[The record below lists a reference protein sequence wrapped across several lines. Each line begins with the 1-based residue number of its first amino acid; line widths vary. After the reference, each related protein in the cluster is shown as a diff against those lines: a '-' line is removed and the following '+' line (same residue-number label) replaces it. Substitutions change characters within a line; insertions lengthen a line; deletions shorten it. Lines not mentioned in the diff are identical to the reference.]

1 MSDAYKDPNFGESP
15 ELPYSNEPYQSYGEW
30 NRSNGLPT
38 NTPQENLRQ
47 YGSYVTDWYLNSA
60 EGLTQEKAQSISQG
74 LVEIGKREGL
84 LADNFTN
91 EDAYQLVGP
100 SRASKEKQ
108 VAWVRQGLGEH
119 QATQFEQGNP
129 NDPYYTDTLNEAL
142 QNLVDAGELPF
153 ATITSKDGRRRDVIA
168 GPSGLSGPFTT
179 AFKEAVMVGAVD
191 YTDAAR
197 AYQKISTVD
206 AEGLN
211 GFTRE
216 NLQRNIW
223 SLQAGLADKESL
235 ESTALE
241 HIEKDLLDID
251 EGKKTALSEDTLDVV
266 ANAISSRLGKVSDNT
281 RSFAGRL
288 DRDILNKAAS
298 IVGAISANNNGKF
311 KFHEKDFGKNIRLI
325 GGRAFAHPSL
335 MVNKA
340 NFEEAIK
347 EREDL
352 KDYQKEDLY
361 SAREAHM
368 ERIFPHLNWLFSE
381 TSATDSDWANELS
394 KGVTAG
400 KSKMDIMDSF
410 MANPDNYSHF
420 QNSAI
425 KLGASVEAG
434 VWGFVNMIGAT
445 VFQHTGAREYLIRE
459 AEEEARRTEVAHLFG
474 KKWSTLV
481 EAGSAVAPMIADA
494 LISFGLMWYSGG
506 LATPFIAGAKAT
518 GTSLT
523 KKGLAKSLITPVL
536 RQRTN
541 ETVKETAE
549 RLLTNNIIKASS
561 KDVAVKGIMPA
572 IEAYNKVMSKNIIG
586 KVAYP
591 LTWANRSSGNMY
603 TSVYMQLPEDMD
615 HDTKHSIAIGAA
627 MKAGLSTVFITSA
640 FQKLGLGGFEN
651 AVLKRGINWKQA
663 KSVIGR
669 LEGNAVLGKERQW
682 LEAKLKDAIKVSDKK
697 LGGRYT
703 GWLKRRTGDALSEGA
718 EEGLDELVQSFVEAA
733 SLDED
738 RPMMEHINNALLGA
752 KLGAIIGAGA
762 TPVMR
767 AISNVVSGPSVADV
781 EKFRSDEVNRILEGL
796 AEADSPLAAK
806 EFQTWARRQLTRDAR
821 QDVEPMTAEVEAI
834 VAEAEGV
841 LPEAETTP
849 EPEPAPEPE
858 TAPEPKAEDS
868 QVGPWYGDIRIPY
881 GGLGYPSREFDTGT
895 DTEGEMMTPEFSVWQ
910 TTPDS
915 TTDPRLDLELT
926 ADPDQIFPDGSS
938 GLVFANLD
946 IREEFPPVLVRDEDG
961 NWKQVTRTLIDPD
974 ADFNDEQ
981 TRVLKDQY
989 VPDLFEDLNLPI
1001 PNRLKEAQEQGA
1013 ETGQLEFSFS
1023 EFATDAE
1030 VDAIIEQQEELES
1043 LTEEKVIT
1051 PEPTPVYS
1059 VPGSDGSPFV
1069 DSKGERLPLPT
1080 RNQLADIKPLKKGGV
1095 WDPVRHNPKQYP
1107 KYSRLKKA
1115 EKEQVLRTWNRA
1127 LDEPYLQPPYISD
1140 DPTLWDGSSESAIF
1154 QNDPFVQAIIEMG
1167 GIMTP
1172 EAAVRQFGPD
1182 SIVPEYPEGQKAI
1195 GVEDPTELFSRKDL
1209 DKSKVN
1215 YEEQFNKRFWGNM
1228 PLLRHPSH
1236 SVIFKESGI
1245 TPHEAFIRLQKVNDE
1260 AIKEGHGF
1268 LYGWDS
1274 KNKKTRPLPTNEWNL
1289 TNFWERFASATQDA
1303 LYLSKFEQ
1311 FSYEQAAETVL
1322 RDRTAKELYT
1332 EAGHVDTTHPAA
1344 QAYRQKVAQIRR
1356 NVDRLHQHLR
1366 KADYP
1371 SVIIDAQAFGNNQDA
1386 LEGKERVEALG
1397 ELDGLFKYNNAA
1409 RPLITPWNNTIDNDL
1424 NDSVS
1429 PHTVVYRS
1437 LISPFL
1443 DMDTAKYFAS
1453 ELSFVNNTSRYLDN
1467 KWSPSYAAANQR
1479 RVPTSF
1485 LRVGDSFTVTPSVHF
1500 TRIPKDIDSLAHLS
1514 DPALFIEGDHEFKV
1528 VDIDPFTGDVILDGG
1543 PLYGFQSTKSIPDF
1557 HDATHPGVQ
1566 GKYIIVND
1574 LKLGRVPR
1582 NQRLGAVGSVGKMD
1596 RRTGW
1601 RTSEEPLTRPNAKD
1615 YWSEDGALNY
1625 NEDLD
1630 RVNGHS
1636 TEYVGRGGSLDDAI
1650 RNNKPLVIDPLELFE
1665 TKGTG
1670 LTASDANSEEV
1681 FVNYYGVKPNP
1692 GPKWGPYKN
1701 TRKRVP
1707 SKVKAKG
1714 TFEKI
1719 MRYIRSQQLEGILPR
1734 NRTKGRASIMMYPPT
1749 LNDSVADVEE
1759 EFSREGMTDEEFRQ
1773 AKIRQLDQRIK
1784 KLRIEE
1790 ESTEQLTEIY
1800 NAYDTFLTHVGYIES
1815 LGKDKISK
1823 NEFDIQDVH
1832 LTLPI
1837 NDGFVEQL
1845 TLFDRD
1851 KFKLKERQPTVSQL
1865 NRDDK
1870 ATEYILRG
1878 ATVTVPAVS
1887 SGARDYSSVEALTEH
1902 MRLRAY
1908 KRDSEQFYIG
1918 LYVSDGVSP
1927 DGKPIGNQNGWTV
1940 EQIKHY
1946 IKEVT
1951 TGTEF
1956 SRPVATGKLNL
1967 HIMNADKGT
1976 VAEILSDYNPS
1987 EAVNGTISI
1996 ISDADYDWET
2006 QLQDNKESLKLRSV
2020 AKNTSLANRHA
2031 NDEWNNNIT
2040 KRLRDASILY
2050 SPVGWTPES
2059 EPDPTIDWEDS
2070 DNFYDTL
2077 LNSGLEEGESLNEKL
2092 AEVET
2097 EGLTPEE
2104 LIAKREEVVETWMR
2118 VNRERTQSALAEKNN
2133 RAAEVG
2139 LMPVFLFGPPVE
2151 GTFPEGMV
2159 AHADEGLLDKLENEA
2174 FENLDITIPAAREM
2188 AENQLADF
2196 DLRDK
2201 YYMPEDPKRVITLGS
2216 DKPVVIKPFNTYAD
2230 KMARSDA
2237 FAMARS
2243 LAEKEVA
2250 EDPNSIIGRTSS
2262 KYLNTPEVKKEIEKE
2277 IQLRHEEIARETG
2290 IKITDPNDAIEASF
2304 RRTREEFGKTAE
2316 PEAIETLRD
2325 LLDHGVTA
2333 DELLD
2338 HLENVA
2344 FADVAEAEFAPAQQ
2358 LIDTNARR
2366 AAYSVLAKMGVDAV
2380 IGQTRGDGSFYIT
2393 ALNPDALIKGH
2404 PIALDNEG
2412 NVIPPSALA
2421 PPEGR
2426 GARYILA
2433 GLRMEP
2439 DKGELTG
2446 IAETVAE
2453 NTQDDLRPDLEKLRR
2468 VRFVIDNMRRMA
2480 ISNGVPL
2487 HVVKSN
2493 SPDAHSKPA
2502 VYKRSGKYHKGL
2514 VYVNPV
2520 GVAKAIEG
2528 IESDSGLLDLSRSL
2542 FVHESAHIA
2551 STRQINK
2558 ELFRSVINDTSDSA
2572 YEDIIDSYVVQE
2584 GLEGVRETLKS
2595 GLGGETVTFLG
2606 QPLTTAGL
2614 KEMLVEE
2621 KLRMDAE
2628 RVLTGTTSEEQIAFL
2643 KTNPNWLRLSLNYL
2657 KNLLRKYVAAFK
2669 LYRNNSNLGVATKRV
2684 LNEMRAMRNSYAAPV
2699 ESDPFNPDNPERDFL
2714 QLASMFGAEYDLFNP
2729 EALRVNYIYD
2739 EENDK
2744 QIAQKVPYDLLGSP
2758 AITQYR
2764 GPKPRSV
2771 TGAVPDFEGLHYW
2784 VSKPNQELI
2793 REAIASGAVDEA
2805 ANNLSRFV
2813 QDSLKQHPHLEAA
2826 ADWYPAIS
2834 DVLTQRLG
2842 EEDAKLFPTLLA
2854 ATSPNT
2860 AVELNFQFAAE
2871 ALTDYRRGKFDSKIK
2886 KFQELRYLLSS
2897 QVTAVRGKYITGGAL
2912 INTARKRGIIGKDV
2926 TDVKEASARWIEHYD
2941 LLPKRPNEDG
2951 EMVLYGMNSLG
2962 LLKALSGIW
2971 THEQL
2976 GGYVSAKA
2984 PQFAMNIG
2992 GDLSGATIDVWA
3004 GRTLRR
3010 ILWGGH
3016 NKRWRIPQEAE
3027 TGVSNEDFALGQ
3039 EIFKRAARDMGMDP
3053 ANLQALAWFAE
3064 KQLWSDNNW
3073 TSGAGAA
3080 QTGLRESMDIFFP
3093 EGRKPR
3099 PIQQAK
3105 NIMKFI
3111 QAERLYEPEVYTQ
3124 KDFDNQTDTES
3135 NEYKTEKNRR
3145 ANHRRNYNSAKK
3157 LTGVSAF
3164 IKQRGFDPIRT
3175 ANERVRK
3182 GFDGPSRRDLGGSV
3196 PPSRTEDQV
3205 SELYSLLGAKE
3216 TPESESILN
3225 SLEGFDAD
3233 YIRAVES
3240 GNMSAAEQALI
3251 SYAKAMGFNTVAWH
3265 GNRKGGDFTI
3275 FDDEKLGDTTGS
3287 INTELGH
3294 FFATSKD
3301 TAQTY
3306 NNLTFFKGFETKG
3319 ADKGLLD
3326 SAEALMKAIVDAV
3339 EKFPTMP
3346 DSENPWYRKNTAYT
3360 FIERADGVDFYN
3372 SDDKRVLSEEH
3383 KKGVLQNVRNLN
3395 PLPAGKQKNATD
3407 FMVGVWQLMQV
3418 AKGVGVHSWAGSRL
3432 LHRALASF
3440 DIENPQ
3446 NSVAIIPSK
3455 DGNVRPFFLKTGEQ
3469 GTFKSPYLLS
3479 QKTLH
3484 KPQRWHVEMAQK
3496 IRAGKTDRTAFVTED
3511 PTADAGI
3518 SGVKQLNMEELI
3530 KAVREGDEIKG
3541 GIGAPT
3547 IEKSHIWIIPD
3558 TSNIRSAELVVRDD
3572 AGNVIP
3578 PSQRFASG
3586 KRDIYGGELYS
3597 LEGSTSKN
3605 TSERQFDNFMA
3616 TLSDE
3621 IGVSMNPDRPEN
3633 VILGSLEDPE
3643 ADLKYKGM
3651 HEAPTEGARMSY
3663 MDDDM
3668 YPSDI
3673 YSEEGARLY
3682 GHGGTDVDRD
3692 RRMHGLLMSVR
3703 GKPEAVVTV
3712 YRSVPSGAKGT
3723 ISKGDWVS
3731 PDRQYAEHHG
3741 ARTLGDDGYKILSK
3755 EVKAGELVTEGN
3767 SLYEFGY
3774 SPAGGVNYPFF
3785 VPDTGAVV
3793 EFGIKGVTSS
3803 KTVRINSIMA
3813 LGMRKGFGG
3822 KALKAITNAADK
3834 TGTDLE
3840 LTAQQIP
3847 TGPSTPS
3854 GMTTEEL
3861 VEWYK
3866 NNGFVFEENSAPFAY
3881 FGFRKAQPATPEET
3895 ITYSLEGA
3903 WASNNKNDLLIELGY
3918 DSEGN
3923 PNPNNQDKWGGNEKA
3938 AHDSAIK
3945 DRRNGPLAVLNTRY
3959 FNPSNNTLRISRQER
3974 AKAMLAIA
3982 PWENKTVPRIP
3993 SQARLGKNLKRNQ
4006 QDKIRRIPLIGKP
4019 IHLFKDRVN
4028 PKVLKEGTRVAARI
4042 DIPSFNKT
4050 VKTPEGP
4057 LYAITVHEPISPPA
4071 TAWDRDKV
4079 GTPIMY
4085 SGILRLT
4092 NVKFNAGHG
4101 DPTDLR
4107 RGSKAIAMGQ
4117 KKSTLATV
4125 EGDIRKITEAD
4136 FDIFRDLFEDDRRI
4150 RLTDWREVAYNPERS
4165 SEFSDI
4171 TNVNNPLPVVGADEV
4186 IQVGSRVYARGLSYR
4201 HYPSGR
4207 AVPQHNTAPYYW
4219 GDEGY
4224 SEFTYSMFGAETPS
4238 DEDIENA
4245 SKFSDV
4251 MKLHEIPLLYE
4262 GDYEPP
4268 KVKIPFWKRVGGRPF
4283 TFFTGVLDKRIQ
4295 RLDDKRKFAQ
4305 NAALYTIKAF
4315 DKLINKQVKSAYGV
4329 AKENLSIEDK
4339 QILSDATGSAKGATL
4354 RRDQVAEIDAQLN
4367 HELEQA
4373 DALAEAKFKLEQDK
4387 IDQDIKDRKRE
4398 SADQIKGLDPTA
4410 DKKIIAKMEREGDAY
4425 AKQRDSRVRKVKKE
4439 LAEQTKLIKEA
4450 SQAKAKRTRARLRS
4464 ENAYEA
4470 KVKRANAIDQVR
4482 QKAPELAD
4490 TIDQLRRYLDDL
4502 SKKVSEVYGVS
4513 PDLQVRFD
4521 NQMGIYL
4528 TQSYKM
4534 FLDPNWADTVTN
4546 DAEFDKVREEAADFF
4561 EQQFITNRARSI
4573 YNETNRRVIKEASK
4587 LVDYDS
4593 KGEPVP
4599 ISLRAK
4605 QDYIEKYASPMA
4617 EAEVIAEQELAQQS
4631 EGGER
4636 FGERMVREFI
4646 DSYRGA
4652 GLMSAQLGQGE
4663 GHHPLIDSLRKQKD
4677 IPEAIG
4683 ALLGKVGPEETFE
4696 NMYRTFVNLNTMLSN
4711 QNFLVQMVETGR
4723 RDGWLLTR
4731 DELSEKAKENPEK
4744 YGQGNY
4750 QAVRRS
4756 ALAKSITKKGQ
4767 FDPFTNYTVIDP
4779 DGTPRNEPLF
4789 GPKEFIDSMEKTF
4802 DPVTVKQA
4810 VDESSFVAQKL
4821 HGLASKMTG
4830 LSMGFKTLGSVGFYI
4845 RNIVSNMFFFGPSQ
4859 GFINMASMTK
4869 ELIAEGRKFAGK
4881 GDILDAEVAEL
4892 THLGIIGNEIRPS
4905 FIKEIYEGAA
4915 TADSLIQEL
4924 ENHLD
4929 AAKDK
4934 GKKALRGVSKA
4945 KKALVER
4952 TMELSARVDAF
4963 YKIAYYKHELK
4974 HLERARDAKNGDKY
4988 ESMTDEQLKQEASRK
5003 VLMTAQSYS
5012 QAPPLVK
5019 GALKSW
5025 YGIIFAPFLRFRIEV
5040 WRILLNT
5047 AKLGFEEAR
5056 DSNPVIRSRGK
5067 KRLSGLTL
5075 TVGGLGGGLAYAM
5088 AWMFDGLGDEEDE
5101 ANRASMPSYLRTH
5114 TFFTFRDKANFFGGG
5129 KDKIVSFDMTYLNPY
5144 SAVADPFLRAF
5155 DSIRRGNMGDAA
5167 ARFYG
5172 GFLTN
5177 QFMDDQ
5183 IVWGTVASL
5192 LKNKHPDTDSPI
5204 YEETDPLG
5212 TKLMKIA
5219 QFGTSE
5225 AVVPPT
5231 MERVGKG
5238 TSVMRLISGDA
5249 ALGRFDPI
5257 VASWHELWPT
5267 RPHIIDPQKQLERFL
5282 RTRGEEMRRARL
5294 IKRRMKAENV
5304 SDKDIRNFARKDVQT
5319 RMRINQDIMGKLNGF
5334 EKMGLSRDQ
5343 IFRTAKAKN
5352 YGKRRMDLLKRG
5364 YMERPVLTKDFRRE
5378 MYRLGPEYV
5387 RRMGIF
5393 NEEVNKMPR
5402 FIPLD

>member
-1 MSDAYKDPNFGESP
+1 VSDAYKDPNFGESP
-15 ELPYSNEPYQSYGEW
+15 ELPYTNASPYQSFGDW

-38 NTPQENLRQ
+38 DNRYENIRK
-47 YGSYVTDWYLNSA
+47 YGDYVTDWHINSQ
-60 EGLTQEKAQSISQG
+60 EGLTSENSRGIAQG
-74 LVEIGKREGL
+74 LIEIGRQTGVL
-84 LADNFTN
+84 N
-91 EDAYQLVGP
+91 ESPSQEELFKITGP
-100 SRASKEKQ
+100 ASVSKEKQ
-108 VAWVRQGLGEH
+108 IAWVRQGLGDH
-119 QATQFEQGNP
+119 QADQFAQGSP
-129 NDPYYTDTLNEAL
+129 DDPYYTDTLNEAL

-153 ATITSKDGRRRDVIA
+153 ATITSKDGSARDVIA
-168 GPSGLSGPFTT
+168 GPSGLSGPFST
-179 AFKEAVMVGAVD
+179 AFREAALSGAVD
-191 YTDAAR
+191 YKDAAI
-197 AYQKISTVD
+197 AYAKATTVD

-211 GFTRE
+211 QFTRE
-216 NLQRNIW
+216 NLGRYITA
-223 SLQAGLADKESL
+223 LQADLGDKESIASAAM
-235 ESTALE
+235 ERV
-241 HIEKDLLDID
+241 EKDLIEID
-251 EGKKTALSEDTLDVV
+251 EGKRTELSEESLDVV
-266 ANAISSRLGKVSDNT
+266 ANALSSRLGAVSDNT
-281 RSFAGRL
+281 RSFAGKL
-288 DRDILNKAAS
+288 DRDVINKVAAITGAS
-298 IVGAISANNNGKF
+298 IANVKGSF
-311 KFHEKDFGKNIRLI
+311 KFHAKDHTKNIRI
-325 GGRAFAHPSL
+325 FGGRAFAHQTL
-335 MVNKA
+335 MINKA
-340 NFEEAIK
+340 NFDKALEEK
-347 EREDL
+347 TDL
-352 KDYQKEDLY
+352 TDWQKEDLY
-361 SAREAHM
+361 SARAAHM
-368 ERIFPHLNWLFSE
+368 ERMFPHLNRLFSE
-381 TSATDSDWANELS
+381 TGATDSDWANELS
-394 KGVTAG
+394 KGNTAG
-400 KSKMDIMDSF
+400 KSKMEIMDTF

-420 QNSAI
+420 QNSAV

-434 VWGFVNMIGAT
+434 IWGFVNMIGAT
-445 VFQHTGAREYLIRE
+445 VFQHEGAREYLIRE

-494 LISFGLMWYSGG
+494 LIALGLTYVSGG
-506 LATPFIAGAKAT
+506 VAAPFIVGAKAT
-518 GTSLT
+518 ATSLT

-536 RQRTN
+536 RQRAN
-541 ETVKETAE
+541 ETAKETAE

-572 IEAYNKVMSKNIIG
+572 IKAYNKMMSKNIIG

-603 TSVYMQLPEDMD
+603 TSVYMQLPDDMD
-615 HDTKHSIAIGAA
+615 HETKHSIAIGAA
-627 MKAGLSTVFITSA
+627 MKAGLSTVLITSA

-651 AVLKRGINWKQA
+651 AILKRGASWKQA

-669 LEGNAVLGKERQW
+669 LEGNAVLGKESKW
-682 LEAKLKDAIKVSDKK
+682 LEAKLKDAIKTRSKE

-703 GWLKRRTGDALSEGA
+703 GWLKRRGGDALSEGA

-733 SLDED
+733 ALDED
-738 RPMMEHINNALLGA
+738 RPMMEHITQALAGA

-762 TPVMR
+762 TPAMR
-767 AISNVVSGPSVADV
+767 AVSNIVSGPPIEDI
-781 EKFRSDEVNRILEGL
+781 EKFRRGEINRILDGL

-806 EFQTWARRQLTRDAR
+806 EFQSWARRQLSKDAR
-821 QDVEPMTAEVEAI
+821 QDVVPMPEEAATA

-841 LPEAETTP
+841 LPEAEQAPEPEVVTEP
-849 EPEPAPEPE
+849 EPEPAPDDER
-858 TAPEPKAEDS
+858 
-868 QVGPWYGDIRIPY
+868 VGPWYGDIRIPY
-881 GGLGYPSREFDTGT
+881 GGLGYPTKQFEVESDKAP
-895 DTEGEMMTPEFSVWQ
+895 EMMTPEFSVWQ

-926 ADPDQIFPDGSS
+926 ADPDQISPDGSS
-938 GLVFANLD
+938 GQVFANLD

-961 NWKQVTRTLIDPD
+961 NWKHVTRGDVEPD
-974 ADFNDEQ
+974 ATFEDDQ

-989 VPDLFEDLNLPI
+989 VPDLFEDLNVPI
-1001 PNRLKEAQEQGA
+1001 PTKLSEAQARGESLS
-1013 ETGQLEFSFS
+1013 QLEFSFS
-1023 EFATDAE
+1023 DFTSAEE
-1030 VDAIIEQQEELES
+1030 VDAAIEQHEELEL
-1043 LTEEKVIT
+1043 LTEESELT
-1051 PEPTPVYS
+1051 PTTTPIYS

-1069 DSKGERLPLPT
+1069 NSKGERLPLPT
-1080 RNQLADIKPLKKGGV
+1080 RDQLADIKPITNGGV
-1095 WDPVRHNPKQYP
+1095 WDPVRHNPKKYP

-1140 DPTLWDGSSESAIF
+1140 DPAIWDGSAESIIF
-1154 QNDPFVQAIIEMG
+1154 QDDTFVKAIIEMG

-1172 EAAVRQFGPD
+1172 EAAARQFGMD
-1182 SIVPEYPEGQKAI
+1182 SITPEYPEGQKAI

-1245 TPHEAFIRLQKVNDE
+1245 TPHEAFVRLQKINDA

-1311 FSYEQAAETVL
+1311 FSYEQAAQTIL
-1322 RDRTAKELYT
+1322 KNRDLK
-1332 EAGHVDTTHPAA
+1332 DSFPAA
-1344 QAYRQKVAQIRR
+1344 EAYRQKVAQIRR
-1356 NVDRLHQHLR
+1356 NVSRLHQHLR

-1371 SVIIDAQAFGNNQDA
+1371 SVIIDAHAFGNNQDV
-1386 LEGKERVEALG
+1386 LEGKERAEALG
-1397 ELDGLFKYNNAA
+1397 ELEGLFKYNNAT

-1424 NDSVS
+1424 NDSVA

-1443 DMDTAKYFAS
+1443 GMDTAKYFAS

-1467 KWSPSYAAANQR
+1467 KWSPSYASANQR
-1479 RVPTSF
+1479 RVPASF

-1500 TRIPKDIDSLAHLS
+1500 SRIPKDIDSLAHLS

-1528 VDIDPFTGDVILDGG
+1528 VDIDPVTGDVILDGG

-1557 HDATHPGVQ
+1557 YDATHPGVQ

-1582 NQRLGAVGSVGKMD
+1582 NERLGAVGSVGKMD

-1615 YWSEDGALNY
+1615 YWREDGALNY

-1749 LNDSVADVEE
+1749 LNQYIAGV
-1759 EFSREGMTDEEFRQ
+1759 DEELSTEGLSAEEKRQ
-1773 AKIRQLDQRIK
+1773 VNIRKLEQRINR
-1784 KLRIEE
+1784 LEIEE

-1865 NRDDK
+1865 SRDDK
-1870 ATEYILRG
+1870 VTEYLLRG
-1878 ATVTVPAVS
+1878 VTVTVPAVS
-1887 SGARDYSSVEALTEH
+1887 LGGTTVRDYSSVGALTEH

-1908 KRDSEQFYIG
+1908 MRDNTQFYTG
-1918 LYVSDGVSP
+1918 LYVSDGV
-1927 DGKPIGNQNGWTV
+1927 DVDRGEPIGNQNGWTV

-1956 SRPVATGKLNL
+1956 SRLSKGKFNL
-1967 HIMNADKGT
+1967 HIMNADKET

-1987 EAVNGTISI
+1987 KAKNGTISI

-2031 NDEWNNNIT
+2031 NDEWDNNVT

-2050 SPVGWTPES
+2050 SPVGWNPES
-2059 EPDPTIDWEDS
+2059 EPEPTTNWEDS
-2070 DNFYDTL
+2070 DNFYNTL

-2097 EGLTPEE
+2097 EGLNPEE
-2104 LIAKREEVVETWMR
+2104 IIAKREEVVETWMR
-2118 VNRERTQSALAEKNN
+2118 VNRGRTQSALAEKNN
-2133 RAAEVG
+2133 RATEVG
-2139 LMPVFLFGPPVE
+2139 LTPVFLFGPPVE

-2159 AHADEGLLDKLENEA
+2159 AYADEGLLDKLENEA

-2201 YYMPEDPKRVITLGS
+2201 YYIPADSNRVIYLGS
-2216 DKPVVIKPFNTYAD
+2216 NKPVVIKPFNTYAD

-2237 FAMARS
+2237 YAPYRS
-2243 LAEKEVA
+2243 LAEMEVA
-2250 EDPNSIIGRTSS
+2250 KSFNLSLGS
-2262 KYLNTPEVKKEIEKE
+2262 LNWLELKRGKKGAEIEEE
-2277 IQLRHEEIARETG
+2277 IQRRHEELAREAG
-2290 IKITDPNDAIEASF
+2290 LKITDPNDAIEASF
-2304 RRTREEFGKTAE
+2304 RRTREEFGKVAD

-2344 FADVAEAEFAPAQQ
+2344 FADLAEAEFAPAQQ
-2358 LIDTNARR
+2358 LIDNNARR

-2380 IGQTRGDGSFYIT
+2380 IGQTGGDGSFYIT

-2412 NVIPPSALA
+2412 NVIPPSELA

-2426 GARYILA
+2426 GDRYLLA
-2433 GLRMEP
+2433 GMRSEP
-2439 DKGELTG
+2439 DKGDLTG
-2446 IAETVAE
+2446 ISEAISE
-2453 NTQDDLRPDLEKLRR
+2453 NTQDDLRPDEEKIRR
-2468 VRFVIDNMRRMA
+2468 VRFVINNIKEMA
-2480 ISNGVPL
+2480 KSNGTPL
-2487 HVVKSN
+2487 HVVKSH
-2493 SPDAHSKPA
+2493 SPDAAGKPA

-2528 IESDSGLLDLSRSL
+2528 IESDSGLIDLARSL
-2542 FVHESAHIA
+2542 FIHESAHIA
-2551 STRQINK
+2551 SARSINK
-2558 ELFRSVINDTSDSA
+2558 ELFQGVVNDTSDSA
-2572 YEDIIDSYVVQE
+2572 YEDIIDSYIANIDGAE
-2584 GLEGVRETLKS
+2584 GMIETLKR

-2606 QPLTTAGL
+2606 QPLTTSGL

-2643 KTNPNWLRLSLNYL
+2643 RTNPNWLQLSLNYL
-2657 KNLLRKYVAAFK
+2657 KKLLRKYVNAFK
-2669 LYRNNSNLGVATKRV
+2669 LYRNNSNLGVSVKRL
-2684 LNEMRAMRNSYAAPV
+2684 LNEMRSMRNSYAPSV
-2699 ESDPFNPDNPERDFL
+2699 EVDPFDPNNPERDFL
-2714 QLASMFGAEYDLFNP
+2714 QLASMFGAEHDLFNP
-2729 EALRVNYIYD
+2729 EAIKVNYIYD
-2739 EENDK
+2739 DEADK
-2744 QIAQKVPYDLLGSP
+2744 QIAQKTPYDLLGSP

-2771 TGAVPDFEGLHYW
+2771 TGVIPDFEGLHYW

-2793 REAIASGAVDEA
+2793 REAIESGAVDDA
-2805 ANNLSRFV
+2805 ARNLVSFV
-2813 QDSLKQHPHLEAA
+2813 KSSINKNPQIGEA

-2834 DVLTQRLG
+2834 EVLAERLG
-2842 EEDAKLFPTLLA
+2842 QEDAKLFPTLLA

-2897 QVTAVRGKYITGGAL
+2897 QYTPVKGKPITGGAL
-2912 INTARKRGIIGKDV
+2912 ISTARKRGIIGKDV

-3004 GRTLRR
+3004 ARTLRR
-3010 ILWGGH
+3010 LLWGGH
-3016 NKRWRIPQEAE
+3016 NKRWRVQQPAE

-3039 EIFKRAARDMGMDP
+3039 EIFKRAARDMGVDP

-3099 PIQQAK
+3099 PIEQAK

-3145 ANHRRNYNSAKK
+3145 ANHRRSYNSAKQR
-3157 LTGVSAF
+3157 TGVSAF
-3164 IKQRGFDPIRT
+3164 IKQRGVDPIRT

-3182 GFDGPSRRDLGGSV
+3182 GFDGPSRRDVGGSV
-3196 PPSRTEDQV
+3196 PPSGAEDQV

-3216 TPESESILN
+3216 TVVPSRSEPVQDRDMIKNPEEIRGYIRSGKVKKGWRADDITTGRTATDVANYIILN
-3225 SLEGFDAD
+3225 TKKREHKYILARIKPYLKDIVVKAPVEGEKYITKAHPKNSHALYSADLIPAGGKGEKEFIETGGKSSWSTKNVYVNEKGLTSTTITHELVHGATSARLHAGLHKSDKSSPLYKNTRELSDFIKRIWNAPEIRYSEFKDLVNLGYQLGTSRPSDSSIDEFIAYGLTNADFQNILKSIKIDKGPDALTKFVEL
-3233 YIRAVES
+3233 IRKVLGIPKDSDNALSELIRLTDNILASPKGEEISDVES
-3240 GNMSAAEQALI
+3240 KVSPWFEDKQP
-3251 SYAKAMGFNTVAWH
+3251 SP
-3265 GNRKGGDFTI
+3265 
-3275 FDDEKLGDTTGS
+3275 FD
-3287 INTELGH
+3287 
-3294 FFATSKD
+3294 
-3301 TAQTY
+3301 
-3306 NNLTFFKGFETKG
+3306 
-3319 ADKGLLD
+3319 
-3326 SAEALMKAIVDAV
+3326 V
-3339 EKFPTMP
+3339 
-3346 DSENPWYRKNTAYT
+3346 
-3360 FIERADGVDFYN
+3360 
-3372 SDDKRVLSEEH
+3372 
-3383 KKGVLQNVRNLN
+3383 
-3395 PLPAGKQKNATD
+3395 
-3407 FMVGVWQLMQV
+3407 
-3418 AKGVGVHSWAGSRL
+3418 
-3432 LHRALASF
+3432 
-3440 DIENPQ
+3440 
-3446 NSVAIIPSK
+3446 
-3455 DGNVRPFFLKTGEQ
+3455 
-3469 GTFKSPYLLS
+3469 
-3479 QKTLH
+3479 
-3484 KPQRWHVEMAQK
+3484 
-3496 IRAGKTDRTAFVTED
+3496 
-3511 PTADAGI
+3511 
-3518 SGVKQLNMEELI
+3518 
-3530 KAVREGDEIKG
+3530 
-3541 GIGAPT
+3541 
-3547 IEKSHIWIIPD
+3547 
-3558 TSNIRSAELVVRDD
+3558 
-3572 AGNVIP
+3572 
-3578 PSQRFASG
+3578 
-3586 KRDIYGGELYS
+3586 YS
-3597 LEGSTSKN
+3597 LEGATSKN

-3616 TLSDE
+3616 TLFDE
-3621 IGVSMNPDRPEN
+3621 TEVSINLDRPEN
-3633 VILGSLEDPE
+3633 VILGSIDDPE
-3643 ADLKYKGM
+3643 ATLKYKGM

-3663 MDDDM
+3663 MDDGM

-3712 YRSVPSGAKGT
+3712 YRSVPSDAKGT

-3731 PDRQYAEHHG
+3731 PELQYAEHHG
-3741 ARTLGDDGYKILSK
+3741 ARTLGDDGYKIVSK

-3774 SPAGGVNYPFF
+3774 SPAGGVQYPFF
-3785 VPDTGAVV
+3785 VPDTGAIVN
-3793 EFGIKGVTSS
+3793 FGIKGVTSS

-3847 TGPSTPS
+3847 SGPSTPS

-3866 NNGFVFEENSAPFAY
+3866 NNGFVFEEDSAPFAY

-3895 ITYSLEGA
+3895 INYSLEGA
-3903 WASNNKNDLLIELGY
+3903 WASNSENDLLIELGY

-3923 PNPNNQDKWGGNEKA
+3923 PNPSKPDKWGDNEKA
-3938 AHDSAIK
+3938 AHAAALAAGRS
-3945 DRRNGPLAVLNTRY
+3945 GSLAVLNTRY
-3959 FNPSNNTLRISRQER
+3959 FKPSNNTLRISRQQR
-3974 AKAMLAIA
+3974 AAAALRIA
-3982 PWENKTVPRIP
+3982 PWENKPVPRIP
-3993 SQARLGKNLKRNQ
+3993 ARSRLEQSLKRNQ
-4006 QDKIRRIPLIGKP
+4006 QDKIRRIPLTGEP
-4019 IHLFKDRVN
+4019 IYLFKDRVN

-4042 DIPSFNKT
+4042 DIPSFNNT
-4050 VKTPEGP
+4050 VGAPEGP
-4057 LYAITVHEPISPPA
+4057 LYAISVHEPIAAPT
-4071 TAWDRDKV
+4071 TAWDKDKV
-4079 GTPIMY
+4079 GRPIMY
-4085 SGILRLT
+4085 SGVLRLT

-4101 DPTDLR
+4101 DPTDLH

-4125 EGDIRKITEAD
+4125 EGNIRKITEPE
-4136 FDIFRDLFEDDRRI
+4136 FDIFTEIFEDDRRL
-4150 RLTDWREVAYNPERS
+4150 RLSDWREVAYNPERS

-4171 TNVNNPLPVVGADEV
+4171 TDINNPLPVVGAGEI
-4186 IQVGSRVYARGLSYR
+4186 IQVGSRIYASGLSYR
-4201 HYPSGR
+4201 NYPSGR
-4207 AVPQHNTAPYYW
+4207 SVPQHTSEAYYW
-4219 GDEGY
+4219 GEEDY
-4224 SEFTYSMFGAETPS
+4224 SEFTYSMLGVESPS
-4238 DEDIENA
+4238 DEDIDNA

-4262 GDYEPP
+4262 GDYESPT
-4268 KVKIPFWKRVGGRPF
+4268 VKIPFWKRVGGRPF

-4305 NAALYTIKAF
+4305 NASLYTVKAF
-4315 DKLINKQVKSAYGV
+4315 DKLLNKQVKSAYGV
-4329 AKENLSIEDK
+4329 AKEDLSIADK
-4339 QILSDATGSAKGATL
+4339 QLLSDATGSAKGATL
-4354 RRDQVAEIDAQLN
+4354 SRDQVAEIDAQLT

-4373 DALAEAKFKLEQDK
+4373 DALAEAKFKVEQTK
-4387 IDQDIKDRKRE
+4387 IDQDIKDRKGE
-4398 SADQIKGLDPTA
+4398 SADQIKELDPVA
-4410 DKKIIAKMEREGDAY
+4410 DKKTIAKMEREGDAY
-4425 AKQRDSRVRKVKKE
+4425 AKQRDSRVRKVKKA
-4439 LAEQTKLIKEA
+4439 LDEQTKLIKAA
-4450 SQAKAKRTRARLRS
+4450 SQAKAKRARARLRS

-4470 KVKRANAIDQVR
+4470 KVKRANAIDKVR
-4482 QKAPELAD
+4482 QKSPELAD
-4490 TIDQLRRYLDDL
+4490 TIDELRRYLDEL
-4502 SKKVSEVYGVS
+4502 SKKVSDVYGVS
-4513 PDLQVRFD
+4513 PELKVRFD
-4521 NQMGIYL
+4521 TQMGIYL

-4546 DAEFDKVREEAADFF
+4546 DFEYDKIRQEAADFF
-4561 EQQFITNRARSI
+4561 ESEFITNRARSI
-4573 YNETNRRVIKEASK
+4573 YNEKNRRVIKEASK
-4587 LVDYDS
+4587 LVKYGPD
-4593 KGEPVP
+4593 GEPIPV
-4599 ISLRAK
+4599 SLQEK
-4605 QDYIEKYASPMA
+4605 KDYIEQYASPMS
-4617 EAEVIAEQELAQQS
+4617 EAELIAEEELTKQS

-4646 DSYRGA
+4646 DSYRGS

-4677 IPEAIG
+4677 IPEPIG

-4767 FDPFTNYTVIDP
+4767 FDPFTNYTVIGP
-4779 DGTPRNEPLF
+4779 DGTPSNEPLF
-4789 GPKEFIDSMEKTF
+4789 GPTEFIDSMEKTF

-4810 VDESSFVAQKL
+4810 VDEASYVSQKL
-4821 HGLASKMTG
+4821 HGIASKMTG
-4830 LSMGFKTLGSVGFYI
+4830 ISMGFKTLGSIGFYI

-4859 GFINMASMTK
+4859 GFINMSAMTK

-4892 THLGIIGNEIRPS
+4892 IHLGIIGNEIRPS

-4924 ENHLD
+4924 ENHLE

-4934 GKKALRGVSKA
+4934 GKKALKGVSKA
-4945 KKALVER
+4945 KKALVGK
-4952 TMELSARVDAF
+4952 TMELSGRVDAF

-4974 HLERARDAKNGDKY
+4974 HLQRAREAKNGDKY
-4988 ESMTDEQLKQEASRK
+4988 ETMSDEQLKQEAARK

-5025 YGIIFAPFLRFRIEV
+5025 YGIIFAPFLRFRVEV

-5047 AKLGFEEAR
+5047 AKLGFEESR
-5056 DSNPVIRSRGK
+5056 DSNPVIKSRGK
-5067 KRLSGLTL
+5067 KRLAGLTL
-5075 TVGGLGGGLAYAM
+5075 TVGGLGAGLSYAM
-5088 AWMFDGLGDEEDE
+5088 AYAFDGLGDEEDE
-5101 ANRASMPSYLRTH
+5101 ANRASMPSYLRSH
-5114 TFFTFRDKANFFGGG
+5114 TFFTFKDKANFFGEG
-5129 KDKIVSFDMTYLNPY
+5129 KDKIISFDMTYLNPY

-5204 YEETDPLG
+5204 YEETDPLRI
-5212 TKLMKIA
+5212 KLMKIA

-5238 TSVMRLISGDA
+5238 TSVMKLISGDA

-5304 SDKDIRNFARKDVQT
+5304 SDNDIRGFARNDVKT
-5319 RMRINQDIMGKLNGF
+5319 RMRINQDIVGKLNGF
-5334 EKMGLSRDQ
+5334 EKMGVPKDQ

-5352 YGKRRMDLLKRG
+5352 YGKRRMDLLRNG

-5378 MYRLGPEYV
+5378 MHRLGPEYV
-5387 RRMGIF
+5387 RRMQIF
-5393 NEEVNKMPR
+5393 DEEVNKMPR